1 MVKNSIEKEVTEAL
15 RCIEQKQNFVFSGGA
30 GSGKTYS
37 LISLIQEVTRLYPLK
52 TIVCITYTNNAVREI
67 RSRIDNEKLVVST
80 IHEFMWNMIKKYQI
94 EIKDVIVELVN
105 DTEQTLFNKPKDI
118 DCFTIMELP
127 EKIEY
132 DEYISLKNG
141 KISHD
146 HVLLVAQKM
155 FSKYPKLSDILK
167 DTSNFIFIDE
177 YQDTD
182 PKVIDIF

>member
-141 KISHD
+141 TH
-146 HVLLVAQKM
+146 
-155 FSKYPKLSDILK
+155 
-167 DTSNFIFIDE
+167 
-177 YQDTD
+177 
-182 PKVIDIF
+182 